1 MSTHLCVL
9 VERGNAEGLPVGFGV
24 QLDSVHPFYEL
35 LVCGEPVQLSRF
47 SRLPGRRR
55 RPGEVRGKE
64 GLPHTDVCVHVVVID
79 MCVCMCVT
87 RMHLCIFFYQ
97 LSQGGGHFCVCGKM
111 ARNSQELYI
120 QLIVEFCLM
129 RIKYSKS
136 LNPGMWGPPIIL
148 VLWG

>member
-24 QLDSVHPFYEL
+24 QLDSVHPFDEL
-35 LVCGEPVQLSRF
+35 LVCGESVQLSRF

-79 MCVCMCVT
+79 MRVCMCVT
-87 RMHLCIFFYQ
+87 RMYLCIFF
-97 LSQGGGHFCVCGKM
+97 LSTESKGRTF
-111 ARNSQELYI
+111 L
-120 QLIVEFCLM
+120 CL
-129 RIKYSKS
+129 
-136 LNPGMWGPPIIL
+136 W
-148 VLWG
+148 